1 LSRPRRSGPP
11 SDELR
16 ARFGANLHDRRKR
29 LGLGISQEEL
39 AFRAETHKTA
49 ISAQE
54 LGQTLPRIDTFIRV
68 AGALGTTPND
78 LTAGILWV
86 PAEVILASGGFD
98 VPDDKALTAEVAA
111 LRRQAR

>member
-1 LSRPRRSGPP
+1 VSRPRRSGPP

-16 ARFGANLHDRRKR
+16 ARFGANLHDRRKH
-29 LGLGISQEEL
+29 LGISQEEL

-68 AGALGTTPND
+68 AGALGATPND

-86 PAEVILASGGFD
+86 PAEVILTPGGFD
-98 VPDDKALTAEVAA
+98 VPDDNELEAEIAT
-111 LRRQAR
+111 LRRRAR

>member
-16 ARFGANLHDRRKR
+16 ARFGVNLHDRRKR
-29 LGLGISQEEL
+29 LGISQEEL

-86 PAEVILASGGFD
+86 PAEVILKSGGFD
-98 VPDDKALTAEVAA
+98 VPDDKAVEAEVAA
-111 LRRQAR
+111 LRGQAR

>member
-1 LSRPRRSGPP
+1 MSRPRRSGPP

-29 LGLGISQEEL
+29 LGISQEKL

-86 PAEVILASGGFD
+86 PAEVILAPGGFD